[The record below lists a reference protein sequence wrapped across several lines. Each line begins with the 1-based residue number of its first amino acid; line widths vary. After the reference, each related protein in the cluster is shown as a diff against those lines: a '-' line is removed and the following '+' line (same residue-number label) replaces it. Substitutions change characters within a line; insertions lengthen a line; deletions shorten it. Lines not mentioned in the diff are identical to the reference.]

1 MMLYYYYY
9 YHIVDN
15 EVKLGQQL
23 NQFTKIK
30 CR

>member
-1 MMLYYYYY
+1 MLYYYYY
-9 YHIVDN
+9 YYIVDN

>member
-1 MMLYYYYY
+1 MLYYYYY
-9 YHIVDN
+9 YYIVDN

-23 NQFTKIK
+23 NPFTKIK